1 MNIKNE
7 MQKIARS
14 KTFLIII
21 YIILGILVFVAIFA
35 AGLQVGLRR
44 AQYDKAWRNQ
54 YLENFGP
61 SNQPPSDH
69 GTIGKIL
76 STPLPLVIVEDRS
89 GIEKT
94 IVIGPNTNIRDGNV
108 SLTSLQLTPD
118 EFIVAIGDPD
128 SNGQI
133 QARFIRVLPAPNH
146 L

>member
-1 MNIKNE
+1 MKHFF
-7 MQKIARS
+7 QSR
-14 KTFLIII
+14 TFLIII
-21 YIILGILVFVAIFA
+21 YIVLAILVLVAIFA
-35 AGLQVGLRR
+35 AGMEVGQHR
-44 AQYDKAWRNQ
+44 AQYDRTWRTQ

-61 SNQPPSDH
+61 ANQPPSDH

-76 STPLPLVIVEDRS
+76 STPLPLVIVEDQS

-94 IVIGPNTNIRDGNV
+94 IIINSETNIRDGNV
-108 SLTSLQLTPD
+108 ALKPTDLAPN
-118 EFIVAIGDPD
+118 EFVVAIGDPD